1 MPTRRNLFL
10 IHAWDDAETY
20 TEAVELLKAR
30 DAELANYSVPPW
42 KELQGSDAA
51 IERGIRSRI
60 CSANAVV
67 VVNSDG
73 LHLREWSGR
82 EMVIAVELDKLIVV
96 LQPRDDFWLPI
107 PQALD
112 GSIHRVSSWRGDAL
126 GRAVRGEA
134 PHDSRVF
141 DIAEL
146 RDRLDIV
153 KMLAAGVVCASLVVI
168 GASVSAC
175 EQLSRALAAQGIRIE
190 WTEGDAATVKR
201 FAFGGAV
208 VAGITAAL
216 YTRSLAGAVL
226 GAVAG
231 GLAGAAL
238 GTTLVYR
245 AAVHGA
251 HDLRIVTLEL
261 A

>member
-10 IHAWDDAETY
+10 IHAWDDADTY
-20 TEAVELLKAR
+20 SDAVALLKAR
-30 DAELANYSVPPW
+30 DAELADYSVPPW
-42 KELQGSDAA
+42 KEIEGSDAA

-60 CSANAVV
+60 RSANAVV

-73 LHLREWSGR
+73 LHRREWSGR
-82 EMVIAVELDKLIVV
+82 EMAIAVELDKPIVV
-96 LQPRDDFWLPI
+96 LQPRDNFWLPI

-112 GSIHRVSSWRGDAL
+112 GNIYRVSSWRGDAL

-153 KMLAAGVVCASLVVI
+153 KTLAAGVVCASLVVI
-168 GASVSAC
+168 GVSVNAC
-175 EQLSRALAAQGIRIE
+175 EQLSRELAAQGVRIE

-201 FAFGGAV
+201 FAFGGAIV
-208 VAGITAAL
+208 GGIAAAL
-216 YTRSLAGAVL
+216 YTRSLSGAVL
-226 GAVAG
+226 GAAAG

-245 AAVHGA
+245 AAVHGTR
-251 HDLRIVTLEL
+251 DLRVVTIEL
-261 A
+261 V